1 MKCSKCG
8 AELLPN
14 ALFCRECGT
23 RVEKVKR
30 FCREC
35 GANIDPGDKYCPK
48 CGSKIDYSVQSN
60 ATDSGTNNIR
70 TEEDGQPINEDEL
83 NEIIEEL
90 VSNCQGS

>member
-14 ALFCRECGT
+14 ALFCRECG
-23 RVEKVKR
+23 
-30 FCREC
+30 
-35 GANIDPGDKYCPK
+35 
-48 CGSKIDYSVQSN
+48 
-60 ATDSGTNNIR
+60 R
-70 TEEDGQPINEDEL
+70 TVEDGQPINEDEL